1 MSRQNHALDRV
12 SDLPFG
18 SSERR
23 DGRNGAFTSG
33 PAQTRVSPSS
43 HSLAPQLLGLPF
55 PVLSW
60 GETLLV
66 LDAAAHAQGGNRTV
80 GFLTFAGLC
89 RSIVDP
95 AAREKLSA
103 RILLPTDRT
112 LALML
117 AVAARRPV
125 DAVDTFQPVQVVSSL
140 LTYMERRRILLVGSD
155 AKRLEATHRFIRSH
169 APWHEVITAADS
181 AGADLVL
188 VDGEGNAAESR
199 VEQDANLRHHGLIV
213 PTEDLFT
220 HCVAHQRACQEPTS
234 YYG

>member
-12 SDLPFG
+12 SSLPFAP
-18 SSERR
+18 SERR
-23 DGRNGAFTSG
+23 DGRNGVLNSG
-33 PAQTRVSPSS
+33 PAQTHLPPAS
-43 HSLAPQLLGLPF
+43 HSLAPHLLGLPF

-66 LDAAAHAQGGNRTV
+66 LDAAARAGGGNRTV
-80 GFLTFAGLC
+80 GFLTFAGFC

-95 AAREKLSA
+95 AAREQLMT
-103 RILLPTDRT
+103 RLLLPADRT

-117 AVAARRPV
+117 SVAARRPV

-140 LTYMERRRILLVGSD
+140 LTYMERRRILLVGAD

-169 APWHEVITAADS
+169 APWHEVITEADS
-181 AGADLVL
+181 AGADLLL
-188 VDGEGNAAESR
+188 VDGEGSAAESR
-199 VEQDANLRHHGLIV
+199 LEQDVNLRHHGLIV

-220 HCVAHQRACQEPTS
+220 HCVARQRASQEPTS

>member
-1 MSRQNHALDRV
+1 MPRQSHALDRL
-12 SDLPFG
+12 SGLPFG
-18 SSERR
+18 PSERR
-23 DGRNGAFTSG
+23 DGHNGVFTNG
-33 PAQTRVSPSS
+33 PAQRQVPPSP
-43 HSLAPQLLGLPF
+43 HSCAPHLLGLPF

-66 LDAAAHAQGGNRTV
+66 LDAAAHARGGNRTV

-95 AAREKLSA
+95 AAREKLSTC
-103 RILLPTDRT
+103 ILLPTDRT
-112 LALML
+112 VALML
-117 AVAARRPV
+117 SVAARRPV

-169 APWHEVITAADS
+169 APWHEVITEADS
-181 AGADLVL
+181 DGADLLL

-199 VEQDANLRHHGLIV
+199 VEQDVNLRHHGLIIL
-213 PTEDLFT
+213 TADLFT
-220 HCVAHQRACQEPTS
+220 HCLLRQRASEEPAS
-234 YYG
+234 FYG